1 MLYRFIVYTCSALLT
16 LLLCQSVYGQHE
28 VVRYYVSTED
38 FSDIPIPPAL
48 DEIAADG
55 TWRVFNEFLSLFA
68 ELPGKNETKTVFVK
82 ELLARLATQHIDNIP
97 WYVSH
102 GADHNIRTV
111 AIAMRILEVMPEISQ
126 YAANKYGTIPVEQV
140 KTLILLAVLLH
151 DIGYPDLA
159 DHPTLPKFLHAE
171 IGARMVAEILEKEK
185 SNTLFDFLGEHKEQ
199 YLNDLTSS
207 IRFHNADHPN
217 HFNHPRIEVLP
228 INTVYLQKNEI
239 IQRKYV
245 EASVELEPILFTV
258 RFADNLDAH
267 YYRLTPAQREEWFQ
281 FFHYSITT
289 DETFKQKT
297 EGLSRGS
304 SEMQVLLK
312 KHYTSVANNYIDQDE
327 INHQNRGAAAA
338 FIAALNEVLEEENN
352 IIQDAK
358 AALLNAKPGD
368 FLHFYSNWII
378 SEIDFN
384 RMQNGDLLLNIY
396 FQDSVIDIKPGV
408 AIYQLVR
415 AADAIH
421 SCTINGTPLTD
432 ILILHTNE
440 PKYFQGHQQLSLALF
455 ASDNDINGNPI
466 SPDPAFTKNLLTQ

>member
-171 IGARMVAEILEKEK
+171 IGRSNLPSASRPVA
-185 SNTLFDFLGEHKEQ
+185 
-199 YLNDLTSS
+199 
-207 IRFHNADHPN
+207 
-217 HFNHPRIEVLP
+217 
-228 INTVYLQKNEI
+228 
-239 IQRKYV
+239 
-245 EASVELEPILFTV
+245 
-258 RFADNLDAH
+258 
-267 YYRLTPAQREEWFQ
+267 
-281 FFHYSITT
+281 
-289 DETFKQKT
+289 
-297 EGLSRGS
+297 
-304 SEMQVLLK
+304 
-312 KHYTSVANNYIDQDE
+312 
-327 INHQNRGAAAA
+327 
-338 FIAALNEVLEEENN
+338 
-352 IIQDAK
+352 
-358 AALLNAKPGD
+358 
-368 FLHFYSNWII
+368 
-378 SEIDFN
+378 
-384 RMQNGDLLLNIY
+384 
-396 FQDSVIDIKPGV
+396 
-408 AIYQLVR
+408 LVP
-415 AADAIH
+415 
-421 SCTINGTPLTD
+421 S
-432 ILILHTNE
+432 
-440 PKYFQGHQQLSLALF
+440 
-455 ASDNDINGNPI
+455 
-466 SPDPAFTKNLLTQ
+466 